1 LKWSDHRF
9 AILVRIH
16 QDKTRVRRFKID
28 ADSVRLL
35 KVVKECFSMVSAVGR
50 PGLDM
55 HLGLVIINFCV
66 GRFHSFDKVPKIH
79 PRRNRGLSR
88 QDDSNKKD

>member
-1 LKWSDHRF
+1 
-9 AILVRIH
+9 
-16 QDKTRVRRFKID
+16 
-28 ADSVRLL
+28 
-35 KVVKECFSMVSAVGR
+35 MVSAVGR